1 MIIPYFLSDTIFLD
15 NPTILY
21 SHYICGYIPMIPI
34 VYVYIPINTGGTV
47 CPGSGSP
54 RSPTHGHGSMGGVRV
69 SWYPL
74 PPCQRSINIL
84 GTRWKEHEHPHPA
97 PPHVSVASTSCA
109 RSRERGRWNVNIPTP
124 PRPMWAWGR
133 RNTFVSFSEDELLV
147 FFLGRVALVFCK
159 SHCQGCIKW
168 WQPANCAAGAAFC
181 EMCWRLTEASHE
193 TSILRW

>member
-1 MIIPYFLSDTIFLD
+1 
-15 NPTILY
+15 
-21 SHYICGYIPMIPI
+21 MIPI

-124 PRPMWAWGR
+124 P
-133 RNTFVSFSEDELLV
+133 
-147 FFLGRVALVFCK
+147 
-159 SHCQGCIKW
+159 H
-168 WQPANCAAGAAFC
+168 PAPCERGAGAILLCRFQK
-181 EMCWRLTEASHE
+181 MSYSHFSSDVWR
-193 TSILRW
+193 